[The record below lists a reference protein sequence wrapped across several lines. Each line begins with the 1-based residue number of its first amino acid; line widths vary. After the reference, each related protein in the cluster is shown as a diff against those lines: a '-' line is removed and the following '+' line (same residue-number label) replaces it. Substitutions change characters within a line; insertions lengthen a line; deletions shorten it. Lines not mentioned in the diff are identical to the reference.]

1 MSTVSPDITWR
12 TAVLPIRYG
21 STACYVTSHAATTA
35 YDRVLE
41 YAGAVKVRDAVD
53 TRITTH
59 TRASTFY
66 KNGSN
71 GSKNG
76 IIDLPSDVGGY
87 PNLTA
92 SNMEILRATTDTDK
106 DEIPDYYEE
115 LLGLDKNKA
124 DSAEKTL
131 DPQGLYS
138 NFEIYLHFLVKE
150 ITLGQNAGGTYTVLN

>member
-1 MSTVSPDITWR
+1 ML
-12 TAVLPIRYG
+12 A
-21 STACYVTSHAATTA
+21 
-35 YDRVLE
+35 
-41 YAGAVKVRDAVD
+41 YAGASRYRDEVD
-53 TRITTH
+53 QRTVTH
-59 TRASTFY
+59 TRAATFY
-66 KNGSN
+66 KNGSY

-115 LLGLDKNKA
+115 QLGLDKNKA
-124 DSAEKTL
+124 DADAKTL
-131 DPQGLYS
+131 DPQGLYT

-150 ITLGQNAGGTYTVLN
+150 ITLGQNSGGTYTILN